1 MDGFRPKAMA
11 SPSSMR
17 EKKICMKYNFP
28 IHHQS
33 SLQGIPEWS
42 LGKSPLAAIC
52 ILLEKGGIRLILL
65 VPLPELY
72 VELYRASLRPNR
84 GQVMTHKVHSTSQFP
99 SSWQQ
104 RSLGERKHQSSRTQ
118 QVHGQ
123 ESRGP
128 IGSPTSF
135 TRWLLSA
142 ILSVLVTSNQA
153 KPKSSEVPG
162 TFQSSAT

>member
-1 MDGFRPKAMA
+1 
-11 SPSSMR
+11 
-17 EKKICMKYNFP
+17 MKYNFP

-33 SLQGIPEWS
+33 SLQRISEWS

-52 ILLEKGGIRLILL
+52 ILEKGGIRLILL
-65 VPLPELY
+65 VPLPELH

-84 GQVMTHKVHSTSQFP
+84 GQVMTHKVNSTSQFP

-128 IGSPTSF
+128 IASPTSF
-135 TRWLLSA
+135 TRWLFPA
-142 ILSVLVTSNQA
+142 ILSILVTSNQA
-153 KPKSSEVPG
+153 KPKSSEEPG